1 MKTLITEVLTFVL
14 IMSACAQSVDERTQ
28 FLALQNKK
36 LYAIKPGCPDTLS
49 WIFIKNDSVLMRQTY
64 MHPNNYKLD
73 RLTYTLGESAH
84 RDSLYLFIH
93 KEEVA
98 FGQDTLFHEMLR
110 MGNKS
115 QDWLQRVWVKAKNK
129 SLLFVYQKSSFEG
142 RPGHENVF
150 TTVRLYVNHEVFKEA
165 SFEVNEIEA
174 KFILPDGFTGRG
186 LVALNQADGLE
197 PEYDVNGIPIYRIA
211 NNGLLSTQHP
221 ENPSMVA
228 KGTYKFYFIE
238 SEKQILTQIPVLF
251 NDCRQLLAH
260 EFKMNGKLSDTKY
273 KLDELYV
280 LISRYNPAPNVID
293 EAFGKRT
300 LGNVKIFQ
308 VDTLS
313 NFLLHLK

>member
-1 MKTLITEVLTFVL
+1 MKALIIAALTVIL
-14 IMSACAQSVDERTQ
+14 IMSACAQSVDEKTM
-28 FLALQNKK
+28 FLAFQNQK

-73 RLTYTLGESAH
+73 RLTYTLGESAY

-110 MGNKS
+110 MGES
-115 QDWLQRVWVKAKNK
+115 QDWLQRVWVKAENE
-129 SLLFVYQKSSFEG
+129 SLLFVYQKSPFEG

-165 SFEVNEIEA
+165 SFEANEIEG

-186 LVALNQADGLE
+186 LIALNQAEGLE
-197 PEYDVNGIPIYRIA
+197 TEYDVNGIPIYRIGK
-211 NNGLLSTQHP
+211 NGLLSTQHP
-221 ENPSMVA
+221 ENPFMVA
-228 KGTYKFYFIE
+228 KGTYKFYFVD
-238 SEKQILTQIPVLF
+238 SKYQNLTEIPVLF

-280 LISRYNPAPNVID
+280 LITRYNPAPNIID
-293 EAFGKRT
+293 EAFGKKT

-308 VDTLS
+308 VDTLK
-313 NFLLHLK
+313 NHLLL